1 MKSKHFILLILGF
14 LNTTFIF
21 GQDPMRG
28 EFKGD
33 QLMALKTGMIT
44 QALSLTPE
52 QAQNFWPVY
61 NQFNEQITESRR
73 ELSEILRDA
82 KPQDIDNW
90 SEEKVEAT
98 LRLLSEHKQNEH
110 KLINQMQEELR
121 TVISPKQLL
130 KLHMSEERFKH
141 RIIERLKTRRR
152 GQRSDRPDR

>member
-1 MKSKHFILLILGF
+1 
-14 LNTTFIF
+14 
-21 GQDPMRG
+21 
-28 EFKGD
+28 
-33 QLMALKTGMIT
+33 
-44 QALSLTPE
+44 
-52 QAQNFWPVY
+52 
-61 NQFNEQITESRR
+61 
-73 ELSEILRDA
+73 LRDA

-110 KLINQMQEELR
+110 KLINQRQEELR